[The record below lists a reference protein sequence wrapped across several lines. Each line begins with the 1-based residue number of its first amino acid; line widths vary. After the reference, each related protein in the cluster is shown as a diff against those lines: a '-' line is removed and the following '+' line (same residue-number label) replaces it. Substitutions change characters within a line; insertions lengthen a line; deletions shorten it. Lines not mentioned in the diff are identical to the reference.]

1 MVSDQFALRGGYYYD
16 PAPSPDETLV
26 ILFPSSTN
34 HVLTAGCGY
43 ITDNLSFN
51 FSLEYLMGAERE
63 IADDLVN
70 PTNPM
75 LGFKNA
81 QPGTHQMDIFAFS
94 VGIGL
99 TLP

>member
-1 MVSDQFALRGGYYYD
+1 MPSAKSRSFSIPLRVH
-16 PAPSPDETLV
+16 STLV

-43 ITDNLSFN
+43 VMDNLSFN

-70 PTNPM
+70 PANPM

-94 VGIGL
+94 VGMGFI
-99 TLP
+99 LP